1 MGGLNNEFVL
11 CMTIDRLHL
20 KVKGEAHV
28 DILVDFYA
36 GMVYSNWGR
45 IGPLDGILGDWGKIQ
60 RCGLWAIEVTQP
72 LKFFLFSL

>member
-1 MGGLNNEFVL
+1 M
-11 CMTIDRLHL
+11 
-20 KVKGEAHV
+20 

-72 LKFFLFSL
+72 LKFFLLSL